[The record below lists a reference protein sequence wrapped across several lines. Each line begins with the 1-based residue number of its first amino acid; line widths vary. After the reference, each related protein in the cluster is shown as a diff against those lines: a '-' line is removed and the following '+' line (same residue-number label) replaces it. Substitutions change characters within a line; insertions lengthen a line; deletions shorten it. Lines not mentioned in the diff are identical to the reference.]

1 MQARLLASDLG
12 GPFISLVPGVYADL
26 AIETRLGLTCSGMR
40 KLFFREAAA
49 YSLRSNPDII
59 LVGGD
64 VRSYPRKAEIVKLI
78 AQAGPELR
86 A

>member
-1 MQARLLASDLG
+1 
-12 GPFISLVPGVYADL
+12 
-26 AIETRLGLTCSGMR
+26 MR